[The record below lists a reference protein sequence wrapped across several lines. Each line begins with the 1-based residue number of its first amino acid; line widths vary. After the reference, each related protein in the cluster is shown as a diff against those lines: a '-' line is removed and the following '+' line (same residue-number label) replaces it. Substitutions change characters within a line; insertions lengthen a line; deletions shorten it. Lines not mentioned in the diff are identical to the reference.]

1 MKKHGFGIDNFNYRH
16 GYARTKL
23 YIAWAAMI
31 QRVLNPKN
39 TAYKNYGGR
48 GITVC
53 NEWLEFIQFR
63 DWALNNGYTEGLQ
76 INRINNNG
84 NYEPSNCDFV
94 TAKENS
100 RNQRTTKL
108 TLEIANEIRDL
119 YKIKQYNKSQ
129 LAKMYNV
136 SPQQISFIIN
146 NKRWT

>member
-39 TAYKNYGGR
+39 TVYKNYGGI